1 VGEVTPERAARV
13 AETERE
19 ITDRFIAY
27 GIAEP
32 EAKATAMVRWL
43 QRTGWRVHPE
53 LTRSIPVL
61 RRADPV
67 VQAQIVADTKRQL
80 AQQKRARLEQAAH
93 ASQQVESCGAEH
105 HPDEATTVYCRQPAG
120 HDGQHRSVDGQDVW

>member
-1 VGEVTPERAARV
+1 MTPERAAKV

-19 ITDRFIAY
+19 IVERFTAY
-27 GIAEP
+27 GLPEP
-32 EAKATAMVRWL
+32 DVKAAAMVRWL

-53 LTRSIPVL
+53 LTRPIPVL

-80 AQQKRARLEQAAH
+80 AEQKRARLEQAA
-93 ASQQVESCGAEH
+93 AVPEAGSSCGAKH
-105 HPDEATTVYCRQPAG
+105 QPDAATTVYCRQPAG
-120 HDGQHRSVDGQDVW
+120 HNGLHRSVDGRDVWS

>member
-1 VGEVTPERAARV
+1 MTQERAARV

-19 ITDRFIAY
+19 ITERFTTY

-32 EAKATAMVRWL
+32 EVKASAMVRWL

-61 RRADPV
+61 RRADPQ

-80 AQQKRARLEQAAH
+80 AEQKRARLERAVAFIEP
-93 ASQQVESCGAEH
+93 ASCGAEL
-105 HPDEATTVYCRQPAG
+105 HPNDATTVYCRQPAS
-120 HDGQHRSVDGQDVW
+120 HDGQHRSVDGRDAW